1 MEELVR
7 CSADAETKKGDPL
20 LGVKKKLWWP
30 FILLSNYMVPLLH
43 CEIRIGNQLLDK
55 LRVIINEHIA
65 CYSSS
70 EEAIRASIPVIKN
83 IITNTAKERD
93 EWDESAEGGKKRRIL
108 MCAVSAYTKRREIL
122 LANNNKQDKLTH
134 RFNELMLKD
143 LTIFAIGL
151 STS

>member
-1 MEELVR
+1 MR